1 MEIIK
6 FAKSGLALIFFL
18 FLFNSQTFSQDFDA
32 LEKAFSESYELEK
45 TGEYSQAVEK
55 LKKFYTEGS
64 YEINL
69 RLGWLNYL
77 LGNFTESSAYYERSI
92 SLSPYAIEARFG
104 YVYPLSALGNWGI
117 VKQQYEKIL
126 DIDPRNTLANY
137 RMGMIFYGSEDYNT
151 ALKYF
156 EKVVNLYP
164 FDYDGTIMFAWTN
177 FKLGKMREA
186 EVLFRKALLMRPGDE
201 SANEGLQ
208 LVK

>member
-6 FAKSGLALIFFL
+6 IAKSGLFLAALFFML
-18 FLFNSQTFSQDFDA
+18 NIPAFSQDFNA
-32 LEKAFSESYELEK
+32 LEKAFSESYDLEK
-45 TGEYSQAVEK
+45 NGEYAQAVEK
-55 LKKFYTEGS
+55 LKKFYTEDS

-77 LGNFTESSAYYERSI
+77 KGNFTESSAYYERSI
-92 SLSPYAIEARFG
+92 VLSPYAIEARFG

-137 RMGMIFYGSEDYNT
+137 RMGMIFYGSEDYTT

-164 FDYDGTIMFAWTN
+164 FDYDGTIMFAWTH
-177 FKLGKMREA
+177 FKLGKLREA
-186 EVLFRKALLMRPGDE
+186 EVLFKKALLMRPGDE
-201 SANEGLQ
+201 SANEGLD

>member
-6 FAKSGLALIFFL
+6 VAKSYLAIAFFL
-18 FLFNSQTFSQDFDA
+18 FVFNLPGFSQDFNA

-45 TGEYSQAVEK
+45 NGEYAQAIEK
-55 LKKFYTEGS
+55 LKKLYLEDS

-69 RLGWLNYL
+69 RLGWLSYSQ
-77 LGNFTESSAYYERSI
+77 GSFTESSAYYLRAVT
-92 SLSPYAIEARFG
+92 LSPYAIEARFG
-104 YVYPLSALGNWGI
+104 YVYPLAAMGNWGI

-137 RMGMIFYGSEDYNT
+137 RMGMIFYGSEDYGT

-164 FDYDGTIMFAWTN
+164 FDYDGVIMYAWAN
-177 FKLGKMREA
+177 FKLGKLREA
-186 EVLFRKALLMRPGDE
+186 ELLFHKALLIRPGDE
-201 SANEGLQ
+201 SANEGLN